1 MTEVAI
7 LLLAAGASKRMKTGD
22 KLLEFIDGAPLIL
35 RQLRRCCAASSDV
48 TVVLHATDAKR
59 RAWITDSPARIIT
72 TPERAMSASLRA
84 GLAACKA
91 PALMVV
97 LADMPDVTT
106 QDMER
111 LIAAHH
117 AHSGQI
123 IQATA
128 TDGRPGQPVI
138 FPASRFAELAL
149 LRGDTGAKA
158 IVQAHGAHR
167 VALPGMHALTD
178 LDTPEDWAA
187 WRARQGPATIP

>member
-7 LLLAAGASKRMKTGD
+7 ILLAAGASTRMKPSD
-22 KLLEFIDGAPLIL
+22 KLLEFIDGTPLLL
-35 RQLRRCCAASSDV
+35 RQLRRCCAASGNV

-59 RAWITDSPARIIT
+59 RAWITDSPARIVT
-72 TPERAMSASLRA
+72 TPDRAMSASLRA
-84 GLAACKA
+84 GLAGCTA

-117 AHSGQI
+117 AQPEQI
-123 IQATA
+123 IQAA
-128 TDGRPGQPVI
+128 AADGRPGQPVI
-138 FPASRFAELAL
+138 FPASLFPELARL
-149 LRGDTGAKA
+149 GGDTGAKSV
-158 IVQAHGAHR
+158 VQAHGAHR
-167 VALPGMHALTD
+167 VALPDQHALTD

-187 WRARQGPATIP
+187 WRARHS